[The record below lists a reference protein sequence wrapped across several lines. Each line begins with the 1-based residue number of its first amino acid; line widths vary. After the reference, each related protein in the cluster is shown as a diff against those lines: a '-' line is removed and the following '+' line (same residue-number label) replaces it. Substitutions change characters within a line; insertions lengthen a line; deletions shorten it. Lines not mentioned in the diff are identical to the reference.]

1 MRIMGVDSSTY
12 TGLCLLAGEQ
22 TDTKLLNF
30 PGEKGFQR
38 LQLIAQSFNNMVM
51 EWSPDLVVIEGY
63 AFGNRFTIV
72 KLVEVGTLIRKTLW
86 DHKIPWYDAPPSLLK
101 KYVTGK
107 GNAKKPDMAAAIKAR
122 WGFASKSDDVV
133 DAYGLARL
141 GQEIVSGNKEIIK
154 GVSSWEK

>member
-1 MRIMGVDSSTY
+1 MGVDSSTY
-12 TGLCLLAGEQ
+12 TGLCLLNGEQ

-122 WGFASKSDDVV
+122 WGFESKSDDVV

-154 GVSSWEK
+154 GVSSWK